1 MKAVLAVL
9 AVFLAVTL
17 LPAVAFVLVGGRL
30 HGCAPGGAAA
40 RPDTARGVPA
50 VFRRAVH
57 SAAAAH
63 EVPAPLLAGLVRAE
77 SGWDPTARSSAGAY
91 GLTQLMPYTADAL
104 GVDVSDPVEQLDGG
118 ARYLGEQLDEFGSVE
133 LALAAYNAGPGAVL
147 AAGRAVPD
155 HPETL
160 AYVPRVLEYAEEYRG
175 PPAGMA
181 MPPGEP
187 SEGIGDGAWGGHA
200 NGRIPPA
207 ALAPVAPGERLR
219 ADAAAAWQRMTAAH
233 RAGSGRPIGITDT
246 YRSYGQQVELA
257 AYKGALAATPGTSN
271 HGWGL
276 AVDLVVPGG
285 YDDPTYR
292 WLQANGARFGW
303 VNPDWAREGGSK
315 PEPWHWEFVGGRG
328 LDAASVACLAPTPRG
343 AQPSGRRAHRRTS
356 SPPAMSASATLRP
369 RSP

>member
-1 MKAVLAVL
+1 MKAVLAL
-9 AVFLAVTL
+9 LMVFLAVTL

-30 HGCAPGGAAA
+30 HGCAA
-40 RPDTARGVPA
+40 RGPTVRLDTARGVPA
-50 VFRRAVH
+50 VYRRAVH

-63 EVPAPLLAGLVRAE
+63 EVPAPLLAGLVKAE
-77 SGWDPTARSSAGAY
+77 SGWDPTARSPAGAY

-104 GVDVSDPVEQLDGG
+104 GVDVTDPVEQLDGG
-118 ARYLGEQLDEFGSVE
+118 ARYLSDQLDEFGSVE

-155 HPETL
+155 YPETL
-160 AYVPRVLEYAEEYRG
+160 AYIPRVLGYAERYRG
-175 PPAGMA
+175 APADL
-181 MPPGEP
+181 PVPDEP
-187 SEGIGDGAWGGHA
+187 TEGIGDGAWGGHA

-219 ADAAAAWQRMTAAH
+219 ADAAVAWRRMTAAH
-233 RAGSGRPIGITDT
+233 RAQLGRPIGITDT
-246 YRSYGQQVELA
+246 YRSYGQQVQLA

-285 YDDPTYR
+285 YDDPTYG
-292 WLQANGARFGW
+292 WLRANGARFGW

-328 LDAASVACLAPTPRG
+328 GLGAAPAACPPAAP
-343 AQPSGRRAHRRTS
+343 RRA
-356 SPPAMSASATLRP
+356 
-369 RSP
+369 